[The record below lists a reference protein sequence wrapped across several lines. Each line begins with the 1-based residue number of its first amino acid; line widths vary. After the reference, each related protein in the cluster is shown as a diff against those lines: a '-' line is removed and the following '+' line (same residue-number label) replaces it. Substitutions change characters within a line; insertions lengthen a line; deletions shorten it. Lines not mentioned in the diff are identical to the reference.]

1 MISIIISTYQSKYFD
16 VLSQNIGLTIGNTA
30 YEIIQVKNQGIMSLS
45 KAYNKGA
52 KEAKYDFLLFVHEDV
67 EFLIKDWGEII
78 LKYSKIE
85 NAGIF
90 GLAGSL
96 KKFKLP
102 TGFET
107 GIKKYRRVYVKH
119 RREEEIESQSDE
131 RIIKV
136 RTLDGVFL
144 AMSKKRWEMLKFNE
158 EIKGF
163 HFYDIDISL
172 RASKY
177 FQNYIIQE
185 IRLIHFSRGSFD
197 SSWIKAALR
206 FNSMNYDFDIPTRE
220 EFNYTRKFWYERLKN
235 ENISI
240 KNRIRY
246 ILKMGFNKDSVKAA
260 LLFLFLG
267 FKKIARNFYNISIKL
282 I

>member
-1 MISIIISTYQSKYFD
+1 MISIIISTYRPEFFA
-16 VLSQNIGLTIGNTA
+16 VLSQNIGLTIGNIA
-30 YEIIQVKNQGIMSLS
+30 HEIIQVKNPGIMSLS

-52 KEAKYDFLLFVHEDV
+52 KEAKYDFLLFIHEDV

-85 NAGIF
+85 NAGVF

-102 TGFET
+102 TGYET

-119 RREEEIESQSDE
+119 RGEEEIKSQSDE
-131 RIIKV
+131 RFIKV

-172 RASKY
+172 RASAY

-185 IRLIHFSRGSFD
+185 IRLIHFSVGSFD
-197 SSWIKAALR
+197 STWIKAALR
-206 FNSMNYDFDIPTRE
+206 FNSMNYDFDIPTKE
-220 EFNYTRKFWYERLKN
+220 EFNYMRKYWYIRLKN
-235 ENISI
+235 ENISL
-240 KNRIRY
+240 KHRIRY
-246 ILKMGFNKDSVKAA
+246 ILKMGFNKDSIKAV

-267 FKKIARNFYNISIKL
+267 LKRNFCNTSIKL